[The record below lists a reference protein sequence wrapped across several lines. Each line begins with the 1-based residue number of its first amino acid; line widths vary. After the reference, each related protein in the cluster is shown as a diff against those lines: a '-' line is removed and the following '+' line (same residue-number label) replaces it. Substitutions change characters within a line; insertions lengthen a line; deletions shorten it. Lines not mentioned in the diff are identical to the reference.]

1 MAAGVAVV
9 ATVVCCCRAGRLLL
23 VFPLSPSPPPSL
35 PFSHSL
41 PFSLSLCCVLCDRD
55 RLHASAR
62 RQAHVG
68 ENVRTACRNSHSHAV
83 CVCVCVDVLV
93 SAYFARQSCGVY
105 FEDWRLPVPF
115 HPHMSVTWLRCC
127 AVSTHA
133 RTHAHTH
140 TRAHTH
146 TLCINIQE
154 EDSEDEDP
162 RFREVINAVHSSVSS
177 LQRRPEVRVV
187 CVCVCARV
195 RFRVQ
200 D

>member
-140 TRAHTH
+140 THTR
-146 TLCINIQE
+146 TTYIMYKYPGRRLGG
-154 EDSEDEDP
+154 
-162 RFREVINAVHSSVSS
+162 
-177 LQRRPEVRVV
+177 RRPAFQGSHQRHALVREQST
-187 CVCVCARV
+187 APS
-195 RFRVQ
+195 
-200 D
+200 